1 MICGEAGG
9 SPVRIASPNSIRDEE
24 RNVHELYSYEHN
36 AWQSYCVRSIDD
48 RENML

>member
-36 AWQSYCVRSIDD
+36 AVGFVAIVLCT
-48 RENML
+48 